1 MPVTVITAPDV
12 VDIGDTWRSWLM
24 VMGTDGALATP
35 DDLDVAVTE
44 PDGTEVAATVT
55 AQTTTGLYLV
65 TYDVVQPGDHLAVVT
80 VASATFGNDVEG
92 LAFVAVDPE
101 SHEPPDASDTEDVL
115 AYLGA
120 STSAT
125 VAEVADAMEAEIW
138 AQRRVCRVP
147 VPYPPD
153 LAQAL
158 KRRVARN
165 LAARMVP
172 VASFTAFEGG
182 STSARVPQTDA
193 EIRRFEAPFR
203 KLPVA

>member
-1 MPVTVITAPDV
+1 MSISIITSPVV
-12 VDIGDTWRSWLM
+12 VDIGDTWRLWLM
-24 VMGTDGALATP
+24 VMDNDGVLAAP
-35 DDLDVAVTE
+35 DGITVTVTE

-65 TYDVVQPGDHLAVVT
+65 TYEVVDDGEHLAVLAVT
-80 VASATFGNDVEG
+80 DATFGNDVEG
-92 LAFVAVDPE
+92 LAFTAVDPE
-101 SHEPPDASDTEDVL
+101 SHVPPDAADTEDVL

-153 LAQAL
+153 LHQAL

-203 KLPVA
+203 KMPVA

>member
-1 MPVTVITAPDV
+1 MSISIITAPDV
-12 VDIGDTWRSWLM
+12 VDIGDTWRLWLM
-24 VMGTDGALATP
+24 VMDNDGALAAP
-35 DDLDVAVTE
+35 DDIAVVVTE
-44 PDGTEVAATVT
+44 PDGTDVAATVT
-55 AQTTTGLYLV
+55 AQTTTGVYLV
-65 TYDVVQPGDHLAVVT
+65 TYEVVDDGAHLAVLTVT
-80 VASATFGNDVEG
+80 DATFGNDVEG
-92 LAFVAVDPE
+92 LGFVAVDPD

-125 VAEVADAMEAEIW
+125 VADVADALEAEIW
-138 AQRRVCRVP
+138 AQRRVCRIP
-147 VPYPPD
+147 VPYPAD

-165 LAARMVP
+165 LAARAVP

-182 STSARVPQTDA
+182 STSARVPQNDA